1 MRWEEKI
8 YFNAFG
14 FYIIHLRFHKQIYI
28 NLHSFLLEIN
38 YLYKCIFQYVVS
50 CFCGNTIVLQDNCT
64 FTLNFTLIYMLKKV
78 CSLANCFFVNFNKKS

>member
-14 FYIIHLRFHKQIYI
+14 FYIIHLRFRKQIYI

-38 YLYKCIFQYVVS
+38 YLYKFIFQYVVS

-64 FTLNFTLIYMLKKV
+64 FTLNFTLIYMRV
-78 CSLANCFFVNFNKKS
+78 H